1 MPLVSSSAGSASL
14 DVDDLKLGL
23 YITIYYEPEDLE
35 APSLGDVTHTWV
47 SRRLTEEHSAGPDHI
62 LFPDREG
69 VEAVTADSQGS
80 EDLYRDLRAA
90 DK

>member
-1 MPLVSSSAGSASL
+1 MSSSAGSASL

-35 APSLGDVTHTWV
+35 APSLGDVTHTRV

-62 LFPDREG
+62 LFGEG